1 VSNVILAEQKLA
13 VEIADFNVII
23 VSALDFAI
31 WSTADAHQRE
41 SFDELTTKCARTN
54 HEGFNIS

>member
-1 VSNVILAEQKLA
+1 MILAEQKLA
-13 VEIADFNVII
+13 VEIADFNVVI
-23 VSALDFAI
+23 VGALNFSFWSA
-31 WSTADAHQRE
+31 ADTHQRE